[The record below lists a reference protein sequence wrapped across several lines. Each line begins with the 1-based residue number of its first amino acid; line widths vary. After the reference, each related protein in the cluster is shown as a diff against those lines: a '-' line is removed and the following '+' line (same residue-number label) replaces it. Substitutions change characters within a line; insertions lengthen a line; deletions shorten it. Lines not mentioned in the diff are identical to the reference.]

1 MNGGYSMKKSVFQS
15 EKWFLHEYLCFFPK
29 SAHEVFEEESWL
41 NMHWYRWSGHDCNKK
56 DQNKMIKSNQLIFH
70 RNKNEWMNDQK

>member
-1 MNGGYSMKKSVFQS
+1 MNGGYSMEKRIFQS

-41 NMHWYRWSGHDCNKK
+41 NIHSYKWANYECNKRSSK
-56 DQNKMIKSNQLIFH
+56 ENDKVKSI
-70 RNKNEWMNDQK
+70 DIS